1 MKFNLN
7 PQQKLAVQA
16 DDKPLLIVAGA
27 GTGKTSTLTGRLAY
41 LIEKGVRADRIL
53 TLTFTNKA
61 AKEMANR
68 VESGIMNDELWNKN
82 REKNSIIHNSQFII
96 HDNRPFIGTFHS
108 LGARILRS
116 EAELAERD
124 RNFVIFDA
132 SDSLQIIRKILKTEY
147 KKDEEKEHAGAG
159 DISRQISRLKNDV
172 VSRGEILKSS
182 EDGEFIIKIFHRY
195 EKELQKNNAFDFD
208 DLIEKV
214 TDIFKKHPGVLRKY
228 RGRFHHI
235 LIDEYQDLNNKQ
247 YELVK
252 LLVGDSPR
260 ISVVGDD
267 QQMIYSFRGS
277 NFQIF
282 LNFEKDWPDANV
294 VLLEEN
300 YRSASNIIKAASALI
315 SNNVNQ
321 KPKTL
326 WTKKED
332 GAPVK
337 ITEAADEE
345 DEAYWI
351 AGQIDLRFKN
361 YELREKPENKN
372 LLNHKSK
379 FIIPSIAVIYR
390 TNAQSRAIEQ
400 ELIERGIPYRIYGGL
415 RFYERKEIKDI
426 VAALRYAQNPK
437 DEVSRERLEKNI
449 AKGRFSKFRESL
461 YGDESSASPAD
472 LIHSFLDLTGY
483 LDIVG
488 RNFLNADER
497 TENIAELLHFASE
510 FKDLPSFLEQIA
522 LLQPMDAPAATY
534 DKGLIT
540 NNKKAQSTVIGH
552 KSLVNSYQSSV
563 SLMTIHLS
571 KGLEFDN
578 VFIAGC
584 NEGLLPH
591 SRSMSSQNETEE
603 ERRLMYVAMTRAKK
617 ELYIN
622 FYDIP
627 SRFIGEIPQEL
638 VEFESIV
645 SGKNN
650 ISDLDDEE
658 RYITLD

>member
-1 MKFNLN
+1 M
-7 PQQKLAVQA
+7 AVQA

-41 LIEKGVRADRIL
+41 LIEKGIPADKIL
-53 TLTFTNKA
+53 ALTFTNKA
-61 AKEMANR
+61 AKEMSER
-68 VESGIMNDELWNKN
+68 VFGPDEKK
-82 REKNSIIHNSQFII
+82 RPGG
-96 HDNRPFIGTFHS
+96 PFIGTFHS
-108 LGARILRS
+108 LGARILRV
-116 EAELAERD
+116 EAGFAGRD
-124 RNFVIFDA
+124 RNFAIFDD
-132 SDSLQIIRKILKTEY
+132 SDSLQLIRKILKTEIR
-147 KKDEEKEHAGAG
+147 KDKDDGEEHAGAG
-159 DISRQISRLKNDV
+159 EISREISRLKNSV
-172 VSRGEILKSS
+172 VSRKEIMES
-182 EDGEFIIKIFHRY
+182 EDGEFIMKIFHRY

-208 DLIEKV
+208 DLIGKV
-214 TDIFKKHPGVLRKY
+214 AEIFKTYPEVLQKY
-228 RGRFHHI
+228 RKRFHHI

-277 NFQIF
+277 NFSIF
-282 LNFEKDWPDANV
+282 MDFEKDWPDANV

-300 YRSASNIIKAASALI
+300 YRSAANIIKAASALI
-315 SNNVNQ
+315 SNNINQ

-332 GAPVK
+332 GSPVR

-351 AGQIDLRFKN
+351 AGEIGKIKN
-361 YELREKPENKN
+361 QEK
-372 LLNHKSK
+372 KSGVA
-379 FIIPSIAVIYR
+379 IIYR

-400 ELIERGIPYRIYGGL
+400 ELIEMGIPYRIYGGL

-437 DEVSRERLEKNI
+437 DEVSKERLEKNI
-449 AKGRFSKFRESL
+449 AKGRFAKFRETL
-461 YGDESSASPAD
+461 YGDEASASPVD
-472 LIHSFLDLTGY
+472 IIHSFLDSTDY

-488 RNFLNADER
+488 RNFMNADER
-497 TENIAELLHFASE
+497 RENIAELLHFASQFSE
-510 FKDLPSFLEQIA
+510 LPAFLEQIA
-522 LLQPMDAPAATY
+522 LLQPMDSTSQE
-534 DKGLIT
+534 
-540 NNKKAQSTVIGH
+540 NKNPRAGEEETP
-552 KSLVNSYQSSV
+552 VN
-563 SLMTIHLS
+563 LMTIHLS
-571 KGLEFDN
+571 KGLEFDY

-591 SRSMSSQNETEE
+591 SRSLSSQNETEE

-617 ELYIN
+617 ELAIS

-638 VEFESIV
+638 VEFESLV
-645 SGKNN
+645 SEEKNFTD
-650 ISDLDDEE
+650 IDDEE
-658 RYITLD
+658 RYITFD

>member
-1 MKFNLN
+1 MKFDLN

-16 DDKPLLIVAGA
+16 DDKPLLIIAGA

-61 AKEMANR
+61 AKEMAER
-68 VESGIMNDELWNKN
+68 VFGAGK
-82 REKNSIIHNSQFII
+82 EKQPGG
-96 HDNRPFIGTFHS
+96 PFIGTFHS

-124 RNFVIFDA
+124 RNFAIFDN
-132 SDSLQIIRKILKTEY
+132 SDSLQIIRKLLKTEY
-147 KKDEEKEHAGAG
+147 VKDGEEEHSGAG
-159 DISRQISRLKNDV
+159 EISRIISRLKNDV
-172 VSRGEILKSS
+172 VSRREILNSS
-182 EDGEFIIKIFHRY
+182 EDGEFALKLFHRY

-214 TDIFKKHPGVLRKY
+214 ADIFKKHPEVLRKY

-282 LNFEKDWPDANV
+282 LDFEKDWPDANV

-300 YRSASNIIKAASALI
+300 YRSTSNIIKAASALI

-326 WTKKED
+326 WTKKEN
-332 GAPVK
+332 GASVK

-351 AGQIDLRFKN
+351 TGEIEKIKN
-361 YELREKPENKN
+361 QDK
-372 LLNHKSK
+372 KSGVA
-379 FIIPSIAVIYR
+379 IIYR

-400 ELIERGIPYRIYGGL
+400 ELIERGLSYRIYGGL

-437 DEVSRERLEKNI
+437 DEVSKERLEKNI
-449 AKGRFSKFRESL
+449 AKGRFSRFRESL
-461 YGDESSASPAD
+461 YGDESSVSPSE
-472 LIHSFLDLTGY
+472 LIHSFLDSTDY
-483 LDIVG
+483 LDIIG

-497 TENIAELLHFASE
+497 RENIAELLHFASE
-510 FKDLPSFLEQIA
+510 FTDLPAFLEQIA
-522 LLQPMDAPAATY
+522 LLQPMDVPAATY

-540 NNKKAQSTVIGH
+540 DDGKKQPAIIGH
-552 KSLVNSYQSSV
+552 KSLVNSYQLSV

-591 SRSMSSQNETEE
+591 SRSLSSQNETEE
-603 ERRLMYVAMTRAKK
+603 ERRLMYVSMTRAKK
-617 ELYIN
+617 DLYIS

-638 VEFESIV
+638 VEFENLV
-645 SGKNN
+645 DGKND
-650 ISDLDDEE
+650 ISGLDDEE

>member
-41 LIEKGVRADRIL
+41 LIEKGVPADKIL
-53 TLTFTNKA
+53 ALTFTNKA
-61 AKEMANR
+61 AKEMSERVANS
-68 VESGIMNDELWNKN
+68 EWQITNGDKPST
-82 REKNSIIHNSQFII
+82 II
-96 HDNRPFIGTFHS
+96 RKPFIGTFHS
-108 LGARILRS
+108 LGARILRV
-116 EAELAERD
+116 EAKLAGRD
-124 RNFVIFDA
+124 HNFAIFDT
-132 SDSLQIIRKILKTEY
+132 SDSMQIIRKLLKTEFS
-147 KKDEEKEHAGAG
+147 KDKEKEYMGAG
-159 DISRQISRLKNDV
+159 EISHEISRLKNGV
-172 VSRGEILKSS
+172 VSRGEILKSP
-182 EDGEFIIKIFHRY
+182 EDGELVIKIFHRY

-214 TDIFKKHPGVLRKY
+214 TDIFKKHPEVLKKY
-228 RGRFHHI
+228 QKRFHHI

-277 NFQIF
+277 NFSIF
-282 LNFEKDWPDANV
+282 MDFEKDWPEANV

-300 YRSASNIIKAASALI
+300 YRSSSNIIKAASSLI

-326 WTKKED
+326 WTKKEN
-332 GAPVK
+332 GAFIR
-337 ITEAADEE
+337 ITETADEE
-345 DEAYWI
+345 DEAYWM
-351 AGQIDLRFKN
+351 AGQIESRIMN
-361 YELREKPENKN
+361 NELRTLTEGKAKNKN
-372 LLNHKSK
+372 SIIHNSQ

-400 ELIERGIPYRIYGGL
+400 ELIEKGISYRIYGGL

-437 DEVSRERLEKNI
+437 DEVSKERLEKNI
-449 AKGRFSKFRESL
+449 AKGRFSKFRETL
-461 YGDESSASPAD
+461 YGDESSASPAE
-472 LIHSFLDLTGY
+472 LIHSFLDSTEY

-497 TENIAELLHFASE
+497 RENIAELLHFASE
-510 FKDLPSFLEQIA
+510 FTDLPSFLEQIA
-522 LLQPMDAPAATY
+522 LLQPMDNMAN
-534 DKGLIT
+534 DKEPSAISHT
-540 NNKKAQSTVIGH
+540 PYA
-552 KSLVNSYQSSV
+552 VN
-563 SLMTIHLS
+563 LMTIHLS
-571 KGLEFDN
+571 KGLEFDY

-591 SRSMSSQNETEE
+591 SRSVSSQNETEE

-617 ELYIN
+617 ELSIS

-638 VEFESIV
+638 VEFESLV
-645 SGKNN
+645 SGNNN

>member
-41 LIEKGVRADRIL
+41 LIEKGVQADRIL
-53 TLTFTNKA
+53 ALTFTNKA
-61 AKEMANR
+61 AKEMAER
-68 VESGIMNDELWNKN
+68 VLSSTNNESPPTGGTNIRIYSEPYQTIRKFVP
-82 REKNSIIHNSQFII
+82 NSLFADGS
-96 HDNRPFIGTFHS
+96 PFIGTFHS
-108 LGARILRS
+108 LGARILRA
-116 EAELAERD
+116 EAGLAGRD
-124 RNFVIFDA
+124 RNFAIFDT
-132 SDSLQIIRKILKTEY
+132 SDSLQIVRKLLKTEY
-147 KKDEEKEHAGAG
+147 IKDREKEHSGAG
-159 DISRQISRLKNDV
+159 EISRTISRLKNDV
-172 VSRGEILKSS
+172 VSRGEILGSS
-182 EDGEFIIKIFHRY
+182 EDGEFIIKLFHRY

-214 TDIFKKHPGVLRKY
+214 AEIFKKNPAILNKY
-228 RGRFHHI
+228 RKRFHHI

-277 NFQIF
+277 NFSIF
-282 LNFEKDWPDANV
+282 MDFEKDWPDANV
-294 VLLEEN
+294 ILLEEN
-300 YRSASNIIKAASALI
+300 YRSSSNIIKAASALI

-326 WTKKED
+326 WTKKET
-332 GAPVK
+332 GAPVR
-337 ITEAADEE
+337 IIEVADEE
-345 DEAYWI
+345 DEAYWMTGEI
-351 AGQIDLRFKN
+351 GKIKNQDKKAGVAI
-361 YELREKPENKN
+361 
-372 LLNHKSK
+372 
-379 FIIPSIAVIYR
+379 IYR

-400 ELIERGIPYRIYGGL
+400 ELIEKGLNYRIYGGL

-461 YGDESSASPAD
+461 YGDESSASPAE
-472 LIHSFLDLTGY
+472 LIHSFLDSTDY

-497 TENIAELLHFASE
+497 RENIAELLHFASE
-510 FKDLPSFLEQIA
+510 FNDLPSFLEQIA
-522 LLQPMDAPAATY
+522 LLQPMD
-534 DKGLIT
+534 
-540 NNKKAQSTVIGH
+540 STSE
-552 KSLVNSYQSSV
+552 KSARERNYGENPI

-591 SRSMSSQNETEE
+591 GRSLSSQNETEE

-617 ELYIN
+617 ELYIS

-638 VEFESIV
+638 VEFENLV
-645 SGKNN
+645 SQNN
-650 ISDLDDEE
+650 DISNLDDEE

>member
-41 LIEKGVRADRIL
+41 LIEKGIPADKIL
-53 TLTFTNKA
+53 ALTFTNKA
-61 AKEMANR
+61 AKEMSER
-68 VESGIMNDELWNKN
+68 VFGADK
-82 REKNSIIHNSQFII
+82 KKQPGG
-96 HDNRPFIGTFHS
+96 PFIGTFHS
-108 LGARILRS
+108 LGARILRV
-116 EAELAERD
+116 EAKFAGRD
-124 RNFVIFDA
+124 HNFAIFDT
-132 SDSLQIIRKILKTEY
+132 SDSLQIIRKILKSEMA
-147 KKDEEKEHAGAG
+147 KDKEKEYSGAG
-159 DISRQISRLKNDV
+159 EIYNAISRLKNGV
-172 VSRGEILKSS
+172 VSRGEILNSK
-182 EDGEFIIKIFHRY
+182 EDGELIVKIFHRY
-195 EKELQKNNAFDFD
+195 EKELEKNNAFDFD

-214 TDIFKKHPGVLRKY
+214 AEIFKKHPEVLKKY
-228 RGRFHHI
+228 QNRFRHI
-235 LIDEYQDLNNKQ
+235 LVDEYQDLNNKQ

-252 LLVGDSPR
+252 FLVGDSPR

-282 LNFEKDWPDANV
+282 LDFEKDWPDANV

-300 YRSASNIIKAASALI
+300 YRSAANIIKAASTLI

-332 GAPVK
+332 GAPVR

-351 AGQIDLRFKN
+351 AGEIAKIKN
-361 YELREKPENKN
+361 QDK
-372 LLNHKSK
+372 KSGVA
-379 FIIPSIAVIYR
+379 IIYR

-400 ELIERGIPYRIYGGL
+400 ELIEKGIPYRIYGGL

-449 AKGRFSKFRESL
+449 AKGRFSRFRETL
-461 YGDESSASPAD
+461 YGDESSASPTD
-472 LIHSFLDLTGY
+472 LIHSFLDSTDY

-488 RNFLNADER
+488 RNFMNADER
-497 TENIAELLHFASE
+497 RENIAELLHFASE
-510 FKDLPSFLEQIA
+510 FKDLPAFLEQIA
-522 LLQPMDAPAATY
+522 LLQPMD
-534 DKGLIT
+534 
-540 NNKKAQSTVIGH
+540 STAE
-552 KSLVNSYQSSV
+552 KSSSQNIFEESPI

-571 KGLEFDN
+571 KGLEFDY

-591 SRSMSSQNETEE
+591 SRSLSSQNETEE

-617 ELYIN
+617 ELFIS
-622 FYDIP
+622 FYDVP

-638 VEFESIV
+638 VEFESLV
-645 SGKNN
+645 SGNN
-650 ISDLDDEE
+650 DISGLDDEE
-658 RYITLD
+658 RYISLD